1 MSETTLSIPPSE
13 PISVEDEPHKSV
25 ASTLSTA
32 LNTVNLLMGVGIIS
46 IPYGV
51 SRLGWALGIG
61 LLLVFSLLARY
72 TGSLIG
78 RIMSKTGATS
88 MFEIAELAFGNT
100 GKLVLGA
107 LFTLELFTASV
118 AMLIL
123 FADSLTSLLPAL
135 RGQEAELKFMA
146 WFLLLPFTLTSSL
159 SKLAWMS
166 FIGVLSL
173 STLIFTITFNGLNT
187 AHGPGS
193 LWDPQPT
200 HWSPMSFSSSTLG
213 IGLLFVGLD
222 GHAVFPSL
230 YGSMKNPREFGQ
242 SLSWSYLV
250 VGLTYIGV
258 GTVGY
263 LMYGVNVSPEII
275 LDLKGGVLTRIALTL
290 MTLNPLTKYPLVL
303 LPVSTSVQRF
313 IGIEME
319 GDVVRRALVRIVVG
333 GTVCMVSILV
343 PSFIQV
349 MGLMGSTLSF
359 GIAAAFP
366 LCSFLVLDGEWE
378 LCQMTVDRPMLVD
391 EDVVDPT
398 NEEVTPLLE
407 GQVAVNPGGLRERW
421 MAQAL
426 LVFVAFMMV
435 LGTAV
440 TPGEKSPLLV
450 GPEVEK
456 PRPDAP
462 PYGPLC
468 SFADYDQFKGD
479 PSNSVN
485 RFTVL
490 YDDMP
495 PWYVAD
501 SFLVGG
507 YRRITQSWRGCLVSL
522 FYLHNESGNVYTHLL
537 GALGCA
543 PLAYVLF
550 SDWMAAVPTT
560 SLGDYLS
567 HFTYLVGLL
576 TCLSLSTLFH
586 LCCCHSKR
594 VSMVTNK
601 ADYIGIVA
609 LQVGSFVPAI
619 YYGFYCDAFYQTLY
633 ITSIVLLGLVTIYVT
648 VGPKFASAQYRWLR
662 TGLFTLFGALGVFP
676 LAHHVGRY
684 GLAMAKDSFS
694 IDLVLLMG
702 MFYLF
707 GAFIYAYRIPERWLP
722 NGTFDIFGHS
732 HQIWHCFV
740 LAAALS
746 HFWGIYRTYIWWHT
760 YNPFCSVSDAEM
772 ISWFAAGASARPSST
787 SKLPLLF

>member
-1 MSETTLSIPPSE
+1 
-13 PISVEDEPHKSV
+13 
-25 ASTLSTA
+25 
-32 LNTVNLLMGVGIIS
+32 
-46 IPYGV
+46 
-51 SRLGWALGIG
+51 
-61 LLLVFSLLARY
+61 
-72 TGSLIG
+72 
-78 RIMSKTGATS
+78 
-88 MFEIAELAFGNT
+88 
-100 GKLVLGA
+100 
-107 LFTLELFTASV
+107 
-118 AMLIL
+118 MLIL

-407 GQVAVNPGGLRERW
+407 GQMAVNPGGLRERW

-435 LGTAV
+435 LGTAATACPAIGGWCSGILAQKRMTGQTEGPHKRHVRIKSVTSNKFPV

-456 PRPDAP
+456 PRPDVP

-633 ITSIVLLGLVTIYVT
+633 ITSIVLLGLVT
-648 VGPKFASAQYRWLR
+648 
-662 TGLFTLFGALGVFP
+662 
-676 LAHHVGRY
+676 
-684 GLAMAKDSFS
+684 
-694 IDLVLLMG
+694 
-702 MFYLF
+702 
-707 GAFIYAYRIPERWLP
+707 
-722 NGTFDIFGHS
+722 
-732 HQIWHCFV
+732 
-740 LAAALS
+740 
-746 HFWGIYRTYIWWHT
+746 
-760 YNPFCSVSDAEM
+760 
-772 ISWFAAGASARPSST
+772 
-787 SKLPLLF
+787 